1 MKLFTKMTLTIL
13 CPALIGLIILG
24 GVSYRNASS
33 ALMEQ
38 IENDIPTLLVAQEI
52 GTEMLFRTLRQ
63 GMEMPAQNIRILE
76 TLRFY
81 ANGIKDEQDIAD
93 VDSLLAHYIKTTT
106 GIAICGLVAP
116 DGIML
121 GCRNDSDD
129 APDKLRD
136 SNVAD
141 REYVKAGLAGKAS
154 IGTYGSKESGRLS
167 TIVGVPV
174 KDGNDYVGVFFA
186 GLDNAQLSQLLLG
199 RIKAGNKGRAYVYS
213 ASGEVILHSD
223 TSQLG
228 RNDAAAEQF
237 KAMQGKEAGRIEFT
251 TADGDAKILYFRLMP
266 SENWYCCIEL
276 DETETLARIHTLR
289 TLIIVLAVGL
299 ALLVSAIIFVMARGI
314 TRPLGVCSRVVEQAA
329 RGDLDLSAET
339 SAALDQATRR
349 GDEISV
355 VARGVRHMMDGI
367 RRLLGESEAK
377 TREALKA
384 TEEARAAT
392 ERAEEAARHA
402 ELARRDGMQS
412 AANQLTEM
420 VDVISAAATQLSAHI
435 SRSDVTASES
445 AQRLSEAATAMNE
458 MNSTVQEV
466 ARNASAAS
474 EMSAETRHKAE
485 DGAAV
490 VQQALVSIQET
501 QQQTLRLKDDM
512 HQLNEHARSI
522 SAIMS
527 VIVDIADQTNLLA
540 LNAAIE
546 AARAGEAGRG
556 FAVVADEVRKL
567 AEKTMASTSEVG
579 NAINAIQQSTAKSMD
594 GVDKAVEQIDQA
606 TELANKSGK
615 ALTEI
620 VSDAETT
627 ADEVRAIATASEE
640 QSAASEEIN
649 QSIVQVNDMSTET
662 AQAMAQAAQAVN
674 NLSEQARRL
683 EQLINDMKAG

>member
-174 KDGNDYVGVFFA
+174 KDGNEYTGVFFA
-186 GLDNAQLSQLLLG
+186 GLDNAQLSQQLLG
-199 RIKAGNKGRAYVYS
+199 RIKPGNKGRAYVYS

-329 RGDLDLSAET
+329 GGDLELTTET
-339 SAALDQATRR
+339 HEALDQAERR
-349 GDEISV
+349 GDEINV

-367 RRLLGESEAK
+367 RRLLGESESKA
-377 TREALKA
+377 REAIKAKEELQRMQSPVERPKAISDPKQFKEGDYVEVPDYALSGTITKIRGKKAEVSSAKGMSFTVELSSCLKSQPA
-384 TEEARAAT
+384 KSEQESLKGAVVDVVGKSGLSLECNLIGLHYDEAKQ
-392 ERAEEAARHA
+392 
-402 ELARRDGMQS
+402 ELAHYLDACRVKNYKRVRIIHGLGSGALKRMTAEYCKS
-412 AANQLTEM
+412 AKF
-420 VDVISAAATQLSAHI
+420 V
-435 SRSDVTASES
+435 ES
-445 AQRLSEAATAMNE
+445 
-458 MNSTVQEV
+458 
-466 ARNASAAS
+466 
-474 EMSAETRHKAE
+474 
-485 DGAAV
+485 
-490 VQQALVSIQET
+490 
-501 QQQTLRLKDDM
+501 
-512 HQLNEHARSI
+512 
-522 SAIMS
+522 
-527 VIVDIADQTNLLA
+527 
-540 LNAAIE
+540 IE
-546 AARAGEAGRG
+546 PAGEAEGG
-556 FAVVADEVRKL
+556 AGATVVHLR
-567 AEKTMASTSEVG
+567 
-579 NAINAIQQSTAKSMD
+579 
-594 GVDKAVEQIDQA
+594 
-606 TELANKSGK
+606 
-615 ALTEI
+615 
-620 VSDAETT
+620 
-627 ADEVRAIATASEE
+627 
-640 QSAASEEIN
+640 
-649 QSIVQVNDMSTET
+649 
-662 AQAMAQAAQAVN
+662 
-674 NLSEQARRL
+674 
-683 EQLINDMKAG
+683 